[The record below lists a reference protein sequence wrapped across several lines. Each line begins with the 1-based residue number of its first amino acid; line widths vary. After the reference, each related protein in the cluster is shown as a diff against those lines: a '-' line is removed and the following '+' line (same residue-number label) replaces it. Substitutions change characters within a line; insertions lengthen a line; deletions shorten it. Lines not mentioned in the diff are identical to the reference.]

1 MLPNFALGREL
12 QRVVGVVSAGGVG
25 MRAAE
30 NDTPSNLARVERRSR
45 GLRLSR
51 VRPLRSRQP

>member
-1 MLPNFALGREL
+1 
-12 QRVVGVVSAGGVG
+12 

-30 NDTPSNLARVERRSR
+30 NDTPSNLARVERRRRS
-45 GLRLSR
+45 LRLSR